1 MNYEDLENFNFL
13 LSFIVLLYEAISI
26 FRGYRVSTGTN
37 FNNINALHT
46 EDDFERGKNLVINH
60 PAMFKTL
67 FLGLLFA
74 VKSKSGIKKL
84 GNLLLLEMI
93 GPKNATLFIQ
103 DHIVEH
109 YLHALNFKLVL
120 HTVHSVF
127 SQRRMWTSNECN
139 VSKYIVCC

>member
-13 LSFIVLLYEAISI
+13 LSFVFSLYVAISI
-26 FRGYRVSTGTN
+26 FRGYRVSTN
-37 FNNINALHT
+37 FNNINALQHGRWLWEGQKFSDKT
-46 EDDFERGKNLVINH
+46 PTR
-60 PAMFKTL
+60 FKLL

-74 VKSKSGIKKL
+74 VESKSGIKKL
-84 GNLLLLEMI
+84 VNLLLLEII

-109 YLHALNFKLVL
+109 YLHALNLVL

-139 VSKYIVCC
+139 VSKSST